1 MRIEKY
7 LDGIFLTMIIGAI
20 TGLFTNFNIPLVGAL
35 NKVMLLMYLLVLIR
49 LLFIKTNVKI
59 IRVGLIFIFSMYC
72 LFNAILSQDISESL
86 QTLIYMIF
94 NVIYAFFLY
103 SKYGKKNFIILM
115 SNVLSVIMV
124 FSFIICIISPNNTV
138 YYDNNYGKEV
148 WKGVFTHKN
157 TLGNFSALSIIFL
170 FIEDKKFFLKWIIMI
185 ISIINLFKSG
195 SNTPTVALIVCFSY
209 FFVKKML
216 KKDLSK
222 PIGIFSVVLS
232 YIYIFKHALM
242 GLILN
247 DFNITLSDSGRYE
260 IYEFIVGLLKQKV
273 FCGYG
278 IGTSWIEGT
287 NTYNLVYNRF
297 GFNPNSSHNGF
308 LDIVFGIGVVG
319 LILYL
324 IILIYIF
331 WVHRENNQ
339 YDTKFMVILIY
350 LLILSIFESTLY
362 NFKGVYWVLQMF
374 CLFSL
379 GNDNNLEIKEINYDK
394 S

>member
-1 MRIEKY
+1 
-7 LDGIFLTMIIGAI
+7 
-20 TGLFTNFNIPLVGAL
+20 
-35 NKVMLLMYLLVLIR
+35 
-49 LLFIKTNVKI
+49 
-59 IRVGLIFIFSMYC
+59 
-72 LFNAILSQDISESL
+72 
-86 QTLIYMIF
+86 
-94 NVIYAFFLY
+94 
-103 SKYGKKNFIILM
+103 M

-216 KKDLSK
+216 NKDLSK

-297 GFNPNSSHNGF
+297 GFNPNSSYNGF